1 VGAIY
6 LDQGYDAVMRFI
18 KKRILA
24 RVINIDKV
32 AYKEVNFK
40 SKLLEWSQKNR
51 VRMEFRMQHQ
61 DKDKES
67 GSPVFKFQVFM
78 EGVAGESGQGFSKKE
93 AQQLASEA
101 TLKRL
106 KREPQFIDAIFNAKS
121 DRTKME
127 EMPTMAV
134 PSTEQEQDFLVH
146 QEASQKENVE
156 LPATPE
162 APKVDETDEFDL
174 SDISATPQ
182 NQSREDIIAA
192 AEAAAFS
199 EE

>member
-1 VGAIY
+1 
-6 LDQGYDAVMRFI
+6 M
-18 KKRILA
+18 
-24 RVINIDKV
+24 
-32 AYKEVNFK
+32 
-40 SKLLEWSQKNR
+40 
-51 VRMEFRMQHQ
+51 
-61 DKDKES
+61 
-67 GSPVFKFQVFM
+67 
-78 EGVAGESGQGFSKKE
+78 
-93 AQQLASEA
+93 ASEA

-134 PSTEQEQDFLVH
+134 PSTEQEQDFVIH

-182 NQSREDIIAA
+182 NPSREDIIAA